1 MARSD
6 WRVTALRMVGVL
18 VMRLRAVSVKA
29 AAVEVVLPMRRLLMV
44 LALALL
50 LAESLLLVEV
60 VLVLPVA
67 ASQGIMVPYE
77 RGEVSLAL
85 VATRMHL
92 RLQVR
97 CARRLRS
104 CV

>member
-29 AAVEVVLPMRRLLMV
+29 AAVEVVL
-44 LALALL
+44 ALALL
-50 LAESLLLVEV
+50 LTESLLLVEV